1 MHGGL
6 VAVGLGKLF
15 GGELADG
22 LQQPVAQ
29 RRPGRLGHHQALVH
43 QRPQQAGHVEQLDV
57 LQTAHR
63 LGGVQIEAL
72 SEHRQPA
79 QQ

>member
-43 QRPQQAGHVEQLDV
+43 QRPQQASDIERLDAPEP
-57 LQTAHR
+57 AHR
-63 LGGVQIEAL
+63 LGGVQIEAHGD
-72 SEHRQPA
+72 HRQPA